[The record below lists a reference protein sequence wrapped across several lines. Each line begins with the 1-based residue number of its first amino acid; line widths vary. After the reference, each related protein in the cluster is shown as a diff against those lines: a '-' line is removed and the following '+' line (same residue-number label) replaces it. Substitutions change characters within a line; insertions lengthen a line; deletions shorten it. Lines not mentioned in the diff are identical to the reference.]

1 MVRGIFIT
9 REDAAALPH
18 RITAEGYPE
27 SNTVHSSHHQR
38 LPRSHATA
46 CGTPVTGA
54 APSAAS
60 SARSTD
66 ISAIPSNHEKWTDG
80 EIELLINLRA
90 EKVGFKYIAVSA
102 PQPSLTIVSSGF
114 QILTVKSPQDR
125 FPGKNQKAVQEK
137 FYKAIKDPRE
147 PHWLR
152 LYNDLRAQHD
162 GIEDCAGT
170 FHNPIDVSEE
180 GTIINPIEISSGTP
194 SETTTVAEPNENS
207 NENVENPEDAKKVIT
222 TAT

>member
-9 REDAAALPH
+9 REDAAALPN

-38 LPRSHATA
+38 PPRSHATA
-46 CGTPVTGA
+46 WGTPVTGG

-60 SARSTD
+60 SARTD
-66 ISAIPSNHEKWTDG
+66 ISAIPSNHEKWTEG

-102 PQPSLTIVSSGF
+102 ANHRLQLSAVQVLMVRPA
-114 QILTVKSPQDR
+114 QDR

-147 PHWLR
+147 PHWQR
-152 LYNDLRAQHD
+152 LYSDLRAQHD
-162 GIEDCAGT
+162 GTETCPGT
-170 FHNPIDVSEE
+170 FENPIDISDE
-180 GTIINPIEISSGTP
+180 GTMMKPIEISSGTV
-194 SETTTVAEPNENS
+194 SETTTVAEPDENRD
-207 NENVENPEDAKKVIT
+207 ENFENAEGVIEAV
-222 TAT
+222 TAAI